1 MTRKKNKHMC
11 NKTKSMIEEEKRAE
25 MLREFDAAI
34 TEKIE
39 NENTGETPIENT
51 DFYMRASEIANRY
64 LHFVDKFEIQEM
76 YDAAK
81 AKMYELNSVGDFKWS
96 DDLCIP
102 DFIRFIHED
111 NEEPDKVFKIC
122 NFIGF
127 FVRDVFTL
135 SAERNNVRYCYD
147 VISMYYRSEGWLD
160 FIVLNMSE
168 YLSESA
174 YKKFKNLIE
183 KYKTYYKSMTSKEYF
198 QAFLNI

>member
-1 MTRKKNKHMC
+1 MSG
-11 NKTKSMIEEEKRAE
+11 KTKSMIEEEKRAE

-39 NENTGETPIENT
+39 NENTGTKPIK
-51 DFYMRASEIANRY
+51 DADLYMRASKIAKRY
-64 LHFVDKFEIQEM
+64 SHYLNEFEIQEI

-81 AKMYELNSVGDFKWS
+81 AKMYELDSVGDFKWS

-102 DFIRFIHED
+102 GFIRFIHED
-111 NEEPDKVFKIC
+111 NEEPDEVFKIC
-122 NFIGF
+122 DFIGF

-135 SAERNNVRYCYD
+135 SAEENNVRYDYD
-147 VISMYYRSEGWLD
+147 VVNMYYRSEDWLD